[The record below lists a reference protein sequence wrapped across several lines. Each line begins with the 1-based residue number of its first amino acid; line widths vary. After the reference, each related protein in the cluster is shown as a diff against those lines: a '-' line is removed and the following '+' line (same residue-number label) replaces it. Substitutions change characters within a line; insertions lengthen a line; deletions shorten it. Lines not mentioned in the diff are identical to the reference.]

1 MEMQFTYTDLKYQA
15 DAVKAVTDVFSGQTG
30 TGVFAYVR
38 DTGVLPQRVDEGPS
52 NKPLFD
58 MTTNKEQEEERERNL
73 SGYRNAPIQLSDNQ
87 LLKNLQK
94 VQRSQGIRESKE
106 LARDINKKLP
116 KSERKNAC
124 RVELDV
130 EMETGTGKT
139 YVYTKTML
147 ELHKLYGW
155 SKFII
160 IVPSIAI
167 REGVRQS
174 LANTDAHFFER
185 YHQHIHAFI
194 YDSSNLTRLDQFSTS
209 PDIQVMIINMQ
220 AFNTNAFK
228 DTQNASVKQQT
239 ARIMYSE
246 RDDFGSRRPIDVI
259 SANNPIVIED
269 EPQKMGGKNTIPAI
283 ARFKPL
289 FILNYSATHR
299 IHHDCVYQL
308 DTLDAYNKRLV
319 KRIEVDGVEL
329 TNHNGTDAY
338 LSLDGFRLSK
348 NGDPKAVIEFEAM
361 NASHSIQ
368 RKTGSFVV
376 GDNIYDESGP
386 TRLEAYKGFQ
396 LSEVHPDPESEN
408 GWVKFLNGVTLH
420 EGEVYGNGDA
430 KGVQLQLRRIQIR
443 ETIKAHLRKEQNLF
457 HRNIKCL
464 SLFFIDH
471 VSNYR
476 RYDEDGNPQLGPYGK
491 IFEEEYQH
499 AVADVLNS
507 KNTTEDYARYLRSI
521 PVNKTHRGYF
531 SIDKKGHETDPKKRT
546 GESTDESAYD
556 LILKDKARLLSL
568 KEPTR
573 FIFSHSALSEG
584 WDNPNVFQICTLK
597 ESDSETKKHQEIGRG
612 LRLCVNASGTRQDAA
627 VLGEG
632 QVQKVNLL
640 TVIASESYESFTKA
654 LQSEVTPTL
663 HDRPETID
671 EDFFSRMSPVTTD
684 GQKFNFNQKESHR
697 LHNVLVSAHYL
708 DLDDHINEHFR
719 EDGLSRVQ
727 NQLVDALQEDN
738 HLQKKVLGVVYL
750 LSLIQDPH
758 ALKRIVTNARGKR
771 YDNTFNEKNFSTP
784 EFTYLWRRIS
794 AKHAYIS
801 DFTDAELEDRA
812 IQRIDSDLYV
822 SHLSYSV
829 SRGTQKEE
837 LSEADFKDKNGFVAE
852 DNGSYQRT
860 LPYEATHVSYDL
872 LGEISQAAKIT
883 RASAA
888 RILQGINPAKFDLFK
903 QNPEEFIAHVSALIA
918 GEKQNLVAKSIKYYD
933 LGTEYNSDDI
943 FENEIGRAVEGDSLP
958 PVPSKK
964 GVQSYV
970 FPDSDGEQKFAES
983 LEQSSDV
990 VVYAKIP
997 RSLKVP
1003 TPAGEYS
1010 PDWAIAFQK
1019 GHNIRHVYFVA
1030 EQKGLDDRND
1040 LRGNEENKIHSVR
1053 VLFKQMNEKLLAKDP
1068 QAQPIEFDLV
1078 DSFTTLLNKATQ
1090 TEI

>member
-1 MEMQFTYTDLKYQA
+1 MEMKFRYTVQPYQT
-15 DAVKAVTDVFSGQTG
+15 DAVKAVTDVFNGQIG
-30 TGVFAYVR
+30 TGISTYVR
-38 DTGVLPQRVDEGPS
+38 DPGIQPQRINDDNSTVLVNVP
-52 NKPLFD
+52 
-58 MTTNKEQEEERERNL
+58 TTKEEKEERRAEERALN
-73 SGYRNAPIQLSDNQ
+73 GYRNAPIQLSDAT
-87 LLKNLQK
+87 LLENLHK
-94 VQRSQGIRESKE
+94 VQRKNQIKESTS
-106 LARDINKKLP
+106 LSRDINKRLP
-116 KSERKNAC
+116 KSEQEDAC
-124 RVELDV
+124 RVELDID
-130 EMETGTGKT
+130 METGTGKT
-139 YVYTKTML
+139 YVYTKTIL
-147 ELHKLYGW
+147 ELHKHYGW

-160 IVPSIAI
+160 VVPSIAI
-167 REGVRQS
+167 REGVMQS
-174 LANTDAHFFER
+174 LANTDSHFFEQ

-194 YDSSNLTRLDQFSTS
+194 YDSANLSRLDEFSTNS
-209 PDIQVMIINMQ
+209 DIQVMIINIQ
-220 AFNTNAFK
+220 AFNTR
-228 DTQNASVKQQT
+228 ASSGV
-239 ARIMYSE
+239 RIMYTELDS
-246 RDDFGSRRPIDVI
+246 FGTRRPIDVI

-269 EPQKMGGKNTIPAI
+269 EPQKMGGNTTRTAI

-289 FILNYSATHR
+289 FVLNYSATHR
-299 IHHDCVYQL
+299 IHHDRVYQL

-329 TNHNGTDAY
+329 TNRNGTDAY

-361 NASHSIQ
+361 NASQSIQ

-396 LSEVHPDPESEN
+396 LSEVHPDPDSEN

-420 EGEVYGNGDA
+420 EGEVYGNGNA
-430 KGVQLQLRRIQIR
+430 ETVQLQLRRVQIR
-443 ETIKAHLRKEQNLF
+443 ETIKAHLRKEQSLF

-507 KNTTEDYARYLRSI
+507 KNTSEDYARYLRDI
-521 PVNKTHRGYF
+521 PINKTHRGYF
-531 SIDKKGHETDPKKRT
+531 SIDKKGHEIDPKVLKRT

-597 ESDSETKKHQEIGRG
+597 ESNSETKKHQEIGRG
-612 LRLCVNASGTRQDAA
+612 LRLCVNASGTRQDVA

-632 QVQKVNLL
+632 LVQKVNLL

-671 EDFFSRMSPVTTD
+671 EDFFSRMPPVTINGLEFSFTS
-684 GQKFNFNQKESHR
+684 KESR
-697 LHNVLVSAHYL
+697 YLHYILIKKDLVGL
-708 DLDDHINEHFR
+708 EDHITEHFHQV
-719 EDGLSRVQ
+719 GLLAVEQ
-727 NQLVDALQEDN
+727 QLVDAIQDDEL
-738 HLQKKVLGVVYL
+738 KKKAPAAVKL
-750 LSLIQDPH
+750 LSMVEDPQAFKH
-758 ALKRIVTNARGKR
+758 LVTNARGKR
-771 YDNTFNEKNFSTP
+771 YDNTFNKKNFSTP

-794 AKHAYIS
+794 AKHAYVS

-812 IQRIDSDLYV
+812 IQRINSDLYV

-829 SRGTQKEE
+829 SRGTQKEN
-837 LSEADFKDKNGFVAE
+837 LSEADFNNKDGFVAE

-872 LGEISQAAKIT
+872 LGEVSEAAKIT

-888 RILQGINPAKFDLFK
+888 RILQGIDPSKFDLFK
-903 QNPEEFIAHVSALIA
+903 QNPEEFIAHVSALIT

-943 FENEIGRAVEGDSLP
+943 FENEVGRAVEGDSLP

-970 FPDSDGEQKFAES
+970 FPDSEGEQKFAES

-997 RSLKVP
+997 RSLKIP

-1030 EQKGLDDRND
+1030 EQKGLDDTND

-1053 VLFKQMNEKLLAKDP
+1053 VLFKQMNERLLAKDP

-1078 DSFTTLLNKATQ
+1078 DSFTTLLNKAMKQ
-1090 TEI
+1090 ED